1 MQNCRLVPLGIAVA
15 LACAAGCAS
24 APQAESQ
31 RAKQPQPATQAAEH
45 EQQARPAPHQA
56 AEPSGTPLLVPQ
68 IITLRGPAKLS
79 RVSGACYVVRGEG
92 GLPAQEGTVLQD
104 GDVVDLGN
112 AGENGAVSI
121 QAAGKSDVVL
131 KRENGRF
138 FKLQIRP

>member
-1 MQNCRLVPLGIAVA
+1 MQNCRVVPLGIAVV
-15 LACAAGCAS
+15 LACVAGCAS

-31 RAKQPQPATQAAEH
+31 RTKHPPPATQPAEH

-68 IITLRGPAKLS
+68 IITLTGPAKLS
-79 RVSGACYVVRGEG
+79 RVSGTCYVVRGEG

-104 GDVVDLGN
+104 GDVVDLGYGRERSR
-112 AGENGAVSI
+112 ASI
-121 QAAGKSDVVL
+121 QGGKSDIVL

>member
-1 MQNCRLVPLGIAVA
+1 MQRPRLATLGIAVA
-15 LACAAGCAS
+15 LVCLAGCTS
-24 APQAESQ
+24 APE
-31 RAKQPQPATQAAEH
+31 RATSASKSTSASQPAEH
-45 EQQARPAPHQA
+45 PQQVSPAPHSA
-56 AEPSGTPLLVPQ
+56 AESGGVPLLVPQ

-104 GDVVDLGN
+104 GDVMDLGN

-121 QAAGKSDVVL
+121 QSAGKSDLVL
-131 KRENGRF
+131 KRDNGRF

>member
-1 MQNCRLVPLGIAVA
+1 V
-15 LACAAGCAS
+15 
-24 APQAESQ
+24 
-31 RAKQPQPATQAAEH
+31 
-45 EQQARPAPHQA
+45 
-56 AEPSGTPLLVPQ
+56 PLLVPQ

-104 GDVVDLGN
+104 GDVMDLGN

-121 QAAGKSDVVL
+121 QSAGKSDLVL
-131 KRENGRF
+131 KRDNGRF

>member
-1 MQNCRLVPLGIAVA
+1 MQNRRRLPFGIAVA
-15 LACAAGCAS
+15 LACVAGCAS

-31 RAKQPQPATQAAEH
+31 RADRPRPAKQEAEH
-45 EQQARPAPHQA
+45 AQPAPHQA

-68 IITLRGPAKLS
+68 IITLSGPAKLS

-121 QAAGKSDVVL
+121 QAGKSDIVL